1 MGTIVEGR
9 ARTAPDVHTES
20 VGTATYET
28 KRLQLFERHG
38 FVGETRWLSDSEGR
52 RTWVLDRVGDTR
64 PMVLLH
70 GGLSQAGSWCLVA
83 GKLEGRVVIADRPG
97 WGLSYSFDYGS
108 AGFRQ
113 GNVDWLSTVVDSLG
127 VDDVDLV
134 GASIGGYIA
143 ASFALAHPNKVN
155 RIVSIGAIPGL
166 QRKMPVPLRLMG
178 NRLIGPLMARMKI
191 TDPEVNRKRVFAN
204 LVAHPENVPVDVLQD
219 DIDAMG
225 LAGAGHT
232 GYTMMRSMC
241 TLRGIRPEVMIADEL
256 SRITCPVLF
265 LWGGSD
271 SFLPIELG
279 EQAASRM
286 PDARV
291 HALVDAG
298 HSLEL
303 EQPDVVAEQIHAFL
317 HG

>member
-1 MGTIVEGR
+1 
-9 ARTAPDVHTES
+9 VHTGAVE
-20 VGTATYET
+20 TTTYET

-38 FVGETRWLSDSEGR
+38 FVGETRWVSDSDGR
-52 RTWVLDRVGDTR
+52 RTWVLDRAGDTR
-64 PMVLLH
+64 PTVLIH

-83 GKLEGRVVIADRPG
+83 GKLKGRVVILDRPG
-97 WGLSYSFDYGS
+97 WGLSYPFDYGS
-108 AGFRQ
+108 VDFRQ
-113 GNVDWLSTVVDSLG
+113 GGVDWLSTVVESLG
-127 VDDVDLV
+127 VEDVDLV

-143 ASFALAHPNKVN
+143 ASFALAHPDQVN
-155 RIVSIGAIPGL
+155 RLVMIGAIPGL
-166 QRKMPVPLRLMG
+166 HGKIPLPLRLMG

-204 LVAHPENVPVDVLQD
+204 LVAHPENMPVDVLQD

-241 TLRGIRPEVMIADEL
+241 TLGGFRPGVMIADEL
-256 SRITCPVLF
+256 PQLDCPVLF
-265 LWGGSD
+265 LWGDSD
-271 SFLPIELG
+271 SFMPIDVG

-286 PDARV
+286 QDARV
-291 HALVDAG
+291 HTVFDAG

-303 EQPDVVAEQIHAFL
+303 DQPDVVVEQIQTFL